1 MFDIDKILEEKGLN
15 YDTYEQLLDEC
26 QSKTHREK
34 DIDWSEISERY
45 NLGWSG
51 DAIRK
56 SSQMPITGGTFV
68 KEYYE
73 QKMAKNGVFSEDE
86 YFAKLDEKKRELER
100 EKIKYRD
107 ARNAWQKQNYSAARL
122 ETTLSIL
129 EDELKE
135 IGKINFDVF
144 PTPVIDGNKEM
155 IITLADLHIGQTFN
169 SAFGEYNADIAKDR
183 LNQYLNKIIEV
194 GELHRVKN
202 VNVVNLADVISGSIH
217 KSIAITN
224 KENVVQ
230 QIKLATEYIANFC
243 YELTKKFEKV
253 KYYAI
258 TGNHERMDK
267 KDDALHDERYG
278 DIVNWAVSI
287 ALHHI
292 NNFYYFS
299 HRNIDTGI
307 VDINVL
313 GKTYIG
319 VHGDYDPMTK
329 QGVANLSMFLGFV
342 PYAILRGHLHYSAMN
357 ELNGVKVV
365 QSGSLTG
372 AGDSYTIEHRLT
384 GKPSQTLLVCD
395 ENGID
400 CIYNVELK

>member
-1 MFDIDKILEEKGLN
+1 MFDIDKILEDKGLN

-26 QSKTHREK
+26 QSKTHRET
-34 DIDWSEISERY
+34 DIDWAELSEKY

-73 QKMAKNGVFSEDE
+73 QKMAKNSVFSEDE

-135 IGKINFDVF
+135 IGKVNFDVF
-144 PTPVIDGNKEM
+144 PTSVIDGNKEM

-169 SAFGEYNADIAKDR
+169 SAFGEYNSDIAKDR

-217 KSIAITN
+217 KSIAVTN

-230 QIKLATEYIANFC
+230 QIKLATEYIASFC
-243 YELTKKFEKV
+243 HQLTKKFEKV
-253 KYYAI
+253 KYYAV

-267 KDDALHDERYG
+267 KDDSLHDERYG
-278 DIVNWAVSI
+278 DIVNWAVGI

-292 NNFYYFS
+292 DNFYYFN

-319 VHGDYDPMTK
+319 VHGDYDSMTK

-342 PYAILRGHLHYSAMN
+342 PYAILRGHLHYPAMN
-357 ELNGVKVV
+357 ELSGVKVV
-365 QSGSLTG
+365 QSGSLAG